1 MQVKFINRSN
11 SNFYGHW
18 ANRNGVASVNYYNEK
33 CLERRAKYSHDYGDE
48 FTPVLKQIEENG
60 YCKIEN
66 FIDIEALDLL
76 NDEVE
81 LLIENNSNLKQN
93 NQSHIVVSDPFLNT
107 DSALKLAFDDRI
119 IKIATGFF
127 NCLPGIGTFN
137 LRKSLAN
144 SIQAEGT
151 NLFHRDFNSPVK
163 ILKFFFYLN
172 DVDHNN
178 GPFTYVEGSNN
189 KMFEGWWLKHRWFD
203 KEMAHIYGADKIK
216 HLTAKKGDLLI
227 ATTNG
232 WHKGEK
238 LVSGTRTMLTI
249 NFLVH
254 PELAGGVEQDESKR
268 FKISQKDFDN
278 LPDWKKPV
286 SDFLIKV

>member
-1 MQVKFINRSN
+1 MLTAVVILVSKYFS
-11 SNFYGHW
+11 S
-18 ANRNGVASVNYYNEK
+18 ANENKNKEKTDIKIDGIKVNKEK
-33 CLERRAKYSHDYGDE
+33 KVIYFLFALEPSIGIS
-48 FTPVLKQIEENG
+48 F
-60 YCKIEN
+60 
-66 FIDIEALDLL
+66 
-76 NDEVE
+76 
-81 LLIENNSNLKQN
+81 LIE
-93 NQSHIVVSDPFLNT
+93 FLI
-107 DSALKLAFDDRI
+107 SKKI
-119 IKIATGFF
+119 IEKKT
-127 NCLPGIGTFN
+127 
-137 LRKSLAN
+137 
-144 SIQAEGT
+144 
-151 NLFHRDFNSPVK
+151 
-163 ILKFFFYLN
+163 
-172 DVDHNN
+172 
-178 GPFTYVEGSNN
+178 SNN

-286 SDFLIKV
+286 SDFLIKVQNEKNIY